1 MERKELFEWAK
12 EIYGAEPD
20 YPWNDWNCVLRHK
33 NNKKWF
39 ALVIEVNA
47 KKLGLQEDKTVDV
60 LNIKC
65 APMMI
70 GSLRMKEGFFPAYHM
85 NKEKWLSIQ
94 LGEPELDD
102 AIKDLL
108 SLSYELTAPKKRNR
122 KLSANNPGDSANG
135 KEKEADEG

>member
-39 ALVIEVNA
+39 ALVVEVNA
-47 KKLGLQEDKTVDV
+47 RKLGLAEDKTVDV

-65 APMMI
+65 DPMMI

-85 NKEKWLSIQ
+85 NKTHWNSIVCEGLKPDFLKHLIDVSYQ
-94 LGEPELDD
+94 LVFN
-102 AIKDLL
+102 
-108 SLSYELTAPKKRNR
+108 SLTRKVKEEVRN
-122 KLSANNPGDSANG
+122 S
-135 KEKEADEG
+135 

>member
-1 MERKELFEWAK
+1 MLCLRHWEWNKAKKCQHNVVPPYHMGMETMERKELFEWAK

-39 ALVIEVNA
+39 ALVVEINA
-47 KKLGLQEDKTVDV
+47 RKLGLAEDKTVDV

-65 APMMI
+65 DPMMI

-85 NKEKWLSIQ
+85 NKE
-94 LGEPELDD
+94 
-102 AIKDLL
+102 
-108 SLSYELTAPKKRNR
+108 N
-122 KLSANNPGDSANG
+122 
-135 KEKEADEG
+135 

>member
-39 ALVIEVNA
+39 ALGVEVNA
-47 KKLGLQEDKTVDV
+47 KKVGVQEDKTVDV

-65 APMMI
+65 DPMMI

-85 NKEKWLSIQ
+85 NKTNWITVA
-94 LGEPELDD
+94 LDGTAAD
-102 AIKDLL
+102 EIIRVLL
-108 SLSYELTAPKKRNR
+108 DRSHAATAPGRTG
-122 KLSANNPGDSANG
+122 P
-135 KEKEADEG
+135 